1 MRLIWKCLIVTLL
14 LSISSIHGVEV
25 SDLIKRV
32 IANIVKAIPQ
42 FKEEL
47 QDSSKRTEVVNKIV
61 QNGFT
66 KFKQQADLQL
76 YRGVEDSNLD
86 AFLKYVQ
93 SIINLPEIYQEYFVE
108 NLSMV
113 LYSDFN
119 EVVIFRVVF
128 SVDKGGDCKYICVMG
143 QRNDDGKTTD
153 WLVGDVKADFSL
165 APDVLVI
172 EKSSSYAWGL
182 YQKYESKI
190 ISIPKALSQDQ
201 LSVVFKFFEICVFE
215 RFSELLNIES
225 GKKFLMLN

>member
-1 MRLIWKCLIVTLL
+1 MRLIWKCLIVSLL
-14 LSISSIHGVEV
+14 LSISSINGVEV

-66 KFKQQADLQL
+66 TFKQQADLQL

-108 NLSMV
+108 NLSLV

-182 YQKYESKI
+182 YQKYESKV

-201 LSVVFKFFEICVFE
+201 LSVLFKFFEICVFE
-215 RFSELLNIES
+215 RFAELLNIES
-225 GKKFLMLN
+225 EKKFLMLS